1 MSLKH
6 SYTLL
11 APFYDL
17 IVNGPTA
24 GMRRN
29 SLARLGD
36 VRDQTI
42 LLSGIGTGLD
52 IPDLPA
58 GPSYVGIDLTTAM
71 LRRAQHRVGQRD
83 DIRLHCGDVMRL
95 PYGEQQFDIVL
106 MHLILAVVPHP
117 EQALREATRVV
128 RTGGRILILDK
139 FLRHGQRAPLR
150 RALNGVIRH
159 IATRTDVV
167 LEPLLAQCPELQL
180 VEETRLAPG
189 GWFHQIELKKQD
201 K

>member
-11 APFYDL
+11 APIYDL

-29 SLARLGD
+29 SLARLSEA
-36 VRDQTI
+36 RDQTI

-71 LRRAQHRVGQRD
+71 LRRAQRRAGQRD
-83 DIRLHCGDVMRL
+83 NIRLHCGDVMRL
-95 PYGEQQFDIVL
+95 PYADEQFDIIL
-106 MHLILAVVPHP
+106 MHLILAVVPEP
-117 EQALREATRVV
+117 ELALHEAARVV
-128 RTGGRILILDK
+128 RPGGRILILDK
-139 FLRHGQRAPLR
+139 FLRHGERAPVR
-150 RALNGVIRH
+150 RVLNTVIRH

-167 LEPLLAQCPELQL
+167 LEPLLAQCPQLQL
-180 VEETRLAPG
+180 IEETRLAPG
-189 GWFHQIELKKQD
+189 GWFHQIELRKTD
-201 K
+201 